1 MKIIVVLGG
10 RSMEKQSITQFVS
23 KNNIKIRSLT
33 NLIGISLLFVAGLVF
48 VLFIDLKVKLVTQ
61 KEGASAL
68 PLSLWLFLSIIFALG
83 GGIFY
88 FIGDSMKHKKI
99 PTLVLKGIGLL
110 LTIGYI
116 VFLFVFKNWV
126 SSPNT
131 IKADALS
138 TVNTITI
145 ISLVITI
152 LGLISLIINY
162 VLSILFIEEDY

>member
-10 RSMEKQSITQFVS
+10 RSMEKQSMTQFMS

-33 NLIGISLLFVAGLVF
+33 NIIGISLLFAAGLIF
-48 VLFIDLKVKLVTQ
+48 VLFIDLKVKLVSH
-61 KEGASAL
+61 KDDVSVV
-68 PLSLWLFLSIIFALG
+68 PLSFWLFLSIIFALG

-99 PTLVLKGIGLL
+99 PTLVLKGVGLAL
-110 LTIGYI
+110 SIGYI

-138 TVNTITI
+138 IVNTITI

-152 LGLISLIINY
+152 LGLISLIVNY
-162 VLSILFIEEDY
+162 VLSIIFIEEDY